1 VASEVEE
8 IFKGIQELGPRNIK
22 RVCELVGVPYAKGLA
37 CYKHVSENLRLKVC
51 ASANAESLGLIT
63 AFFTINPTQ
72 TFMPVALDSLKH
84 LPSLLQLCLDITDG
98 QTLFG
103 TIYLP
108 SNEAGYEYPSLFE
121 KLKKEGFIE
130 NYSVSLFTQRL
141 RYTVPMEYV
150 DWETGE
156 LRFDWN
162 KLVEKL
168 PEDTVIG
175 LLEENMADK
184 TDLLLLKELEFDA
197 TRSFTE
203 LSRIIQRK
211 HGAHIGVKKLLY
223 HYTEHVV
230 KRKLLSR
237 YRVFLPLNQSLMIY
251 MVANVAPA
259 NKPAYNHLVRSLPY
273 LSAEYLNSSTTT
285 HVSVYDVP
293 VDDFPAFVRHFKEEI
308 SPYALRLK
316 GYVGVHGLRHTYT
329 IPFELYD
336 EQFNRWDYDATRD
349 AYIVMHQARRLLLN
363 VKTNVKE
370 VKSVIAHK

>member
-1 VASEVEE
+1 VEE

-37 CYKHVSENLRLKVC
+37 CYRYVSENLRLKVC

-63 AFFTINPTQ
+63 AFFTVKPTQ
-72 TFMPVALDSLKH
+72 RFMPVALDSFKH
-84 LPSLLQLCLDITDG
+84 LPSLLQLCLNITDG

-108 SNEAGYEYPSLFE
+108 SNDAGYEYPSVFE
-121 KLKKEGFIE
+121 KLKKAGLIE
-130 NYSVSLFTQRL
+130 DYSVSLFTQRL
-141 RYTVPMEYV
+141 RYTVPIEYV

-156 LRFDWN
+156 LKFDWGRL
-162 KLVEKL
+162 KEKS
-168 PEDTVIG
+168 PEDTVLG

-184 TDLLLLKELEFDA
+184 TDLLILKELEFDA
-197 TRSFTE
+197 TRSFAE
-203 LSRIIQRK
+203 LSYAIQRK
-211 HGAHIGVKKLLY
+211 HGVCVSEKKLLY

-251 MVANVAPA
+251 MVASVAPA
-259 NKPAYNHLVRSLPY
+259 NKPAYHHLVRSVPY

-293 VDDFPAFVRHFKEEI
+293 VDDFPAFVRHFKDEI
-308 SPYALRLK
+308 SPYALALR

-349 AYIVMHQARRLLLN
+349 AYIVTRCAGELLL
-363 VKTNVKE
+363 KAKSHIKE
-370 VKSVIAHK
+370 VKSVIANK